1 MEETGRSGVTSGS
14 EVECKVW
21 LLGSLKTSVDSGS
34 MLGPGEGLKGPDS
47 EARENS
53 RFCIWDLPVGGAP
66 TKVSS
71 GCKLGLTLGCG
82 VGEENSV
89 SGDGGR
95 DFVGVAEVEE
105 E

>member
-1 MEETGRSGVTSGS
+1 MARSAVTMGS
-14 EVECKVW
+14 ETECKVW
-21 LLGSLKTSVDSGS
+21 LLGGLKTSVDSGS
-34 MLGPGEGLKGPDS
+34 MLGAGEGLEGPDS

-53 RFCIWDLPVGGAP
+53 RFCIWDLPVGGTP
-66 TKVSS
+66 TKVRS
-71 GCKLGLTLGCG
+71 GCRLGLTLGCG

-89 SGDGGR
+89 SGEDGR